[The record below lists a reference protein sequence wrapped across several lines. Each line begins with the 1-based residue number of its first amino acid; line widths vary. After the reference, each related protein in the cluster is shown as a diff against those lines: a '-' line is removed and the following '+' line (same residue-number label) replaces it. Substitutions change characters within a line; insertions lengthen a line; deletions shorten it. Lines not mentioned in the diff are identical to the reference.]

1 MSTIAATSNPTTKRP
16 RGRPTKPAHER
27 RVRKS
32 IGLIPADLRAF
43 EALERLDSD
52 WLAKAVRAAS
62 LTAGIT
68 PSTTT
73 NCRPGTAPTT
83 RRRGNEKETASQ
95 NAP

>member
-1 MSTIAATSNPTTKRP
+1 MSTIAATSNTTTKRR

-32 IGLIPADLRAF
+32 IGFLPADLRAF

-52 WLAKAVRAAS
+52 WLAKAVRAAC
-62 LTAGIT
+62 LTAGIA
-68 PSTTT
+68 STTT
-73 NCRPGTAPTT
+73 NSRRGTAPTT
-83 RRRGNEKETASQ
+83 RSKGNEKEAASQ